1 MFYDQITDFIFQEDQ
16 PQKCRF
22 IFIPGSGY
30 GELAVRAA
38 QLYKEKLASK
48 IIVSGKY
55 SILKEKFEGAVSP
68 ESYRD
73 LEFAT
78 ESDFLKTVLMDHGVR
93 EEDIWQEKQATFTYE
108 NAIYIR
114 CLLEEMGY
122 REKNM
127 PDKVLIVCQAF
138 HGARSRMYFNC
149 MFPNTECLICPVQ
162 TQGITRTNW
171 FLQEVGIQT
180 VLGEVERIGTQF
192 AGILM
197 GKDQAEANCR
207 KQFLTRERSG
217 TVRLEKTGSPHV
229 SEIPE

>member
-16 PQKCRF
+16 PQKCEF

-38 QLYKEKLASK
+38 QLYQKGFAGK
-48 IIVSGKY
+48 IIVSGKH
-55 SILKEKFEGAVSP
+55 SILQKKFAGAVSP
-68 ESYRD
+68 ESYRNR
-73 LEFAT
+73 EFAT
-78 ESDFLKTVLMDHGVR
+78 ESDFLRTVLLENGVK
-93 EEDIWQEKQATFTYE
+93 EEDIWQEKRATFTYE

-122 REKNM
+122 REEDM
-127 PDKVLIVCQAF
+127 PEKVLIVCQAF

-149 MFPNTECLICPVQ
+149 MFPNTEFLICPVQ

-171 FLQEVGIQT
+171 FQQEKGIRT

-192 AGILM
+192 TGILM
-197 GKDQAEANCR
+197 GNDQAEANCR
-207 KQFLTRERSG
+207 KMVTGHMQTVTKRS
-217 TVRLEKTGSPHV
+217 
-229 SEIPE
+229 